1 MLSYDKFLELGGN
14 LEEDDFPLFLTHA
27 NIKLDFITMN
37 KWSEFDYES
46 SDIALKCE
54 LLLTKV
60 INLLQEQDTHKRVG
74 IKSYSNGIESIQ
86 YDDTYTDKAINKQ
99 IKNLCVEYLQG
110 TGLLYRGV
118 R

>member
-1 MLSYDKFLELGGN
+1 MLSYDKFIEYGGT
-14 LEEDDFPLFLTHA
+14 LDEEDFPLFLTHA

-37 KWSEFDYES
+37 KWSDFDYEN
-46 SDIALKCE
+46 SDIQLKCE